1 VFVPG
6 RLQAKTK
13 TSEDPRLRFIVRTP
27 LTTHF
32 LIPAMRPIALLT
44 SVRFFSEE
52 KIDDIARKIDRIYL
66 AVDNI
71 GATPSSSSRPTI
83 ATLQAS
89 SSYTPTSTE
98 STTQYAG
105 DEAGSEFEGELS
117 LNTHAAY
124 ATDYVQHAINGN
136 NHISNDMISS
146 LDALRQV
153 VGGSTKAGSPGDS
166 LQPPQIIKTR
176 TTNEGFS
183 LPPMPLAMSCLQRLR
198 GKLKIQEGT
207 EPLPK
212 SES

>member
-1 VFVPG
+1 
-6 RLQAKTK
+6 
-13 TSEDPRLRFIVRTP
+13 
-27 LTTHF
+27 
-32 LIPAMRPIALLT
+32 MRPVALLT
-44 SVRFFSEE
+44 SARFFSEE

-71 GATPSSSSRPTI
+71 GTTPSSSSQPTI

-89 SSYTPTSTE
+89 ASSYTPTSAE

-136 NHISNDMISS
+136 KHISNDMISS

-153 VGGSTKAGSPGDS
+153 VGGSTKAGSPGDTV
-166 LQPPQIIKTR
+166 QPPQIVKSR
-176 TTNEGFS
+176 TTNEGYS

-198 GKLKIQEGT
+198 GKLTLRERTGHLQ
-207 EPLPK
+207 K
-212 SES
+212 S